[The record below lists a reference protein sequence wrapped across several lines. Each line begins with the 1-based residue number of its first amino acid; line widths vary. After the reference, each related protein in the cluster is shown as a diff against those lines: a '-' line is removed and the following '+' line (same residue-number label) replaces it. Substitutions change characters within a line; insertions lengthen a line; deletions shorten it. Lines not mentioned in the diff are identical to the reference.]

1 MASGEDARYEWIVH
15 PHTGQ
20 GCVCE
25 RIVVDVPALLAWT
38 HQHRPLTWSALAAYL
53 FDQTKARRQRDGYHL
68 AIATLDML
76 EGYSASLQR
85 FPLRLTLLRT
95 RCGAILT
102 RDDGMVREVLAGL
115 PRRPPRRAP
124 GG

>member
-20 GCVCE
+20 GCMCE
-25 RIVVDVPALLAWT
+25 RIVVDVPALVAWT

-53 FDQTKARRQRDGYHL
+53 CDHTKARRQRDGSDL

-76 EGYSASLQR
+76 EGYSARRQC

-95 RCGAILT
+95 RCGAILA

-115 PRRPPRRAP
+115 PRRPSRRPP